1 VPEAQAEPLPAAIVD
16 AGEPEPLQIPMKVL
30 PPRAHV
36 LHVDEAWAIG
46 PDRLERWHLHSG
58 HEILVP
64 TELRRELLLALNV
77 GGAPTSFART
87 SPSG

>member
-1 VPEAQAEPLPAAIVD
+1 VPEAQAEPPPPAVIVD
-16 AGEPEPLQIPMKVL
+16 AGEPAPLLIPFKV

-58 HEILVP
+58 HEILMPV
-64 TELRRELLLALNV
+64 ELGRDVQLAANL
-77 GGAPTSFART
+77 GGAPTSFARAN
-87 SPSG
+87 PSS